1 MGGRG
6 SSSGMGGGGSRSG
19 SRNLPN
25 LSGSEKQVKWAN
37 DIRGSAL
44 DTIELNIKSS
54 RDYLKRF
61 KNDFDSQVK
70 VDLYESARETYLK
83 KLRSVTSAKD
93 IIDNRNLYDGQRIV
107 NTIDDMARDMAIQRS
122 NGYKYD
128 KKKKRMVKK

>member
-6 SSSGMGGGGSRSG
+6 SSSGMGGSRSG
-19 SRNLPN
+19 ARNLPN

-37 DIRGSAL
+37 DIRRSAL

-93 IIDNRNLYDGQRIV
+93 IIDNRHLYDGQRIV
-107 NTIDDMARDMAIQRS
+107 NTINDMARDMAIQRS

>member
-6 SSSGMGGGGSRSG
+6 SSFQTSNNVFTERKFPE
-19 SRNLPN
+19 LT
-25 LSGSEKQVKWAN
+25 GSEKQIKWAN
-37 DIRGSAL
+37 DIRDSAL

-93 IIDNRNLYDGQRIV
+93 IIDNRHLYDGQRIV
-107 NTIDDMARDMAIQRS
+107 NTINDMARDMAIQRS